1 MAAETKNTIIA
12 PALVGRCRAIILK
25 RKSKN
30 PIEDDWQNTNNYDPC
45 DDIVIEHV
53 RTGGNFGLMVKNNT
67 IVIDCDTDVLYNAIP
82 EGWKKSLTV
91 ITGRED
97 GNGKH
102 IFLDCP
108 DSDNDKI
115 ILKNKAGSIGDIR
128 GSDSPF
134 YTVAAGSTH
143 PDSKKKYKYL
153 DENAP
158 LVSVS
163 WKDVKKVVSPFI
175 ESKREQPKA
184 ETKIIASYDQSPLAR
199 KLGLR
204 IQDFAM
210 PTKSVTRANGEIQGS
225 HPIHGS
231 TTGMNFS
238 INTDKNV
245 WHCFRCNCG
254 GDVISWIAYAHCG
267 VSEED
272 AYDLSPEQFKD
283 VKRWLYD
290 NGYKKEIEEIDDDYH
305 DKINSQVDLSG
316 ILPKNEESLD
326 LEKEIQAAKDRCLL
340 PPFPELNDGIFKD
353 YMEFGKKVS
362 YSLEEFHF
370 ASLLSIASMA
380 LGRKVVIKVGMT
392 SIYPNVFAMVVGQT
406 TISGKSV
413 ACNMAVDNFS
423 PAITYEEPIAKCYS
437 TNLLRGTISEA
448 ALIQGLNDTYNSL
461 WYFDDCGGFFEDLTT
476 WNAHILGTMCSIY
489 DGSPIERTLSKRSK
503 GGEQYKWTCPFPFV
517 SLLFNTTTKDIEQ
530 AANNKLFSSGFFP
543 RIMWFYGQG
552 GLPRKNQDVSEEDK
566 VIIDG
571 IKSELKSM
579 REFLAPMQMDSIT
592 FGVCEVIEDWKIK
605 ITMDKLGKEDEAF
618 RTAISRGFIHAYKIA
633 AIMTMFDRSFQQ
645 QLRGSLA
652 FPVVLK
658 IPDKHALMAIDIVE
672 QYLIPRMMHI
682 CDMCNDIDSK
692 NHQVMVLKALTQIG
706 GVAERSKILRQTHLN
721 KRDLDSALSTL
732 VESGEIKCHCEIKD
746 GAKKPTTTI
755 IKI

>member
-1 MAAETKNTIIA
+1 MTAETTSNIIA
-12 PALVGRCRAIILK
+12 PSLINRCRVIILK
-25 RKSKN
+25 RKSKI
-30 PIEDDWQNTNNYDPC
+30 PIEDDWQTINNYEPT
-45 DDIVIEHV
+45 DDIVLEHIQN
-53 RTGGNFGLMVKNNT
+53 GGNFGLMVKNNT
-67 IVIDCDTDVLYNAIP
+67 IVIDCDTDILYNAIP
-82 EGWKKSLTV
+82 EEWKKSLTV

-108 DSDNDKI
+108 DSPNEKI
-115 ILKNKAGSIGDIR
+115 VLKDGSVSFGDVR
-128 GSDSPF
+128 GSESPF
-134 YTVAAGSTH
+134 YTVAAGSIH
-143 PDSKKKYKYL
+143 PDSKKKYTYL
-153 DENAP
+153 DENAT
-158 LVSVS
+158 LVTVK
-163 WKDVKKVVSPFI
+163 WEDVKKVIAPFL
-175 ESKREQPKA
+175 EEKQPHKN
-184 ETKIIASYDQSPLAR
+184 ETKIPISYDQNPLAK
-199 KLGLR
+199 KLALR

-210 PTKSVTRANGEIQGS
+210 PTKSIKRANGEIQGS

-267 VSEED
+267 VPEED
-272 AYDLSPEQFKD
+272 AYNLSPEQFKD
-283 VKRWLYD
+283 VKQWLYD
-290 NGYKKEIEEIDDDYH
+290 NGYKNEIERIDDEYH
-305 DKINSQVDLSG
+305 NNTNSQVDLSN
-316 ILPKNEESLD
+316 ILPKKEEPID

-340 PPFPELNDGIFKD
+340 PPFPELNTGIFKD

-380 LGRKVVIKVGMT
+380 LGRKVVIKVGMI

-413 ACNMAVDNFS
+413 ACNMAIDNFS
-423 PAITYEEPIAKCYS
+423 GSITYEEPIAKCYS
-437 TNLLRGTISEA
+437 TNLIRGTISEA

-489 DGSPIERTLSKRSK
+489 DGSQVERTLSKRSK
-503 GGEQYKWTCPFPFV
+503 SGEQFKWSCPYPFV
-517 SLLFNTTTKDIEQ
+517 SLLFNTTTRDIEQ

-552 GLPRKNQDVSEEDK
+552 GFPRKNEDVSEDDIRTIES
-566 VIIDG
+566 
-571 IKSELKSM
+571 IKAELKSM
-579 REFLAPMQMDSIT
+579 REFLAPMRMDSIV
-592 FGVCEVIEDWKIK
+592 FGVCDIIEDWKIK
-605 ITMDKLGKEDEAF
+605 ITMNKLGREDEAF

-645 QLRGSLA
+645 QLRGSLS
-652 FPVVLK
+652 FPIVLK
-658 IPDKHALMAIDIVE
+658 IPDKHALMAISIVE
-672 QYLIPRMMHI
+672 QYLIPRMMYI
-682 CDMCNDIDSK
+682 CEMCNNTDSK
-692 NHQVMVLKALTQIG
+692 NHQVMILKSLTQFG
-706 GVAERSKILRQTHLN
+706 GVAERTKILRQTHLN
-721 KRDLDSALSTL
+721 KRDLDTALSTL
-732 VESGEIKCHCEIKD
+732 VESGEIKCHCEITD
-746 GAKKPTTTI
+746 GAKRPTTTI